1 MSINACI
8 CSVLIDTTSE
18 KLDGGHVGNYYRLQA
33 KQLGEVLSSMPAQ
46 QRDSGLQVIWGPL
59 LSETLLQPVL
69 LLLLRKTSSEEL

>member
-1 MSINACI
+1 MGGPQTPSLTLCQSMRVF

-46 QRDSGLQVIWGPL
+46 QRDSGLQVG
-59 LSETLLQPVL
+59 
-69 LLLLRKTSSEEL
+69 